1 MTRRSPVVVLIL
13 ALVTFGIYGLVW
25 YVVSKR
31 EMNRLGA
38 RIPTAWLIIV
48 PLVNIYWM
56 WKFCEGVG
64 HVTKER
70 MSGPVAF
77 LLLFFLSVIGMA
89 IVQSSFNRVPR
100 TVKKKRPPQREE

>member
-1 MTRRSPVVVLIL
+1 MTRRSPIVVLIL
-13 ALVTFGIYGLVW
+13 PLITLGIYAIVW
-25 YVVSKR
+25 YVVTKR

-38 RIPTAWLIIV
+38 RVPTAWLIII

-70 MSGPVAF
+70 MSAPVAF
-77 LLLFFLSVIGMA
+77 LLLFFLFVIGMA
-89 IVQSSFNRVPR
+89 VVQSSLNSVPR
-100 TVKKKRPPQREE
+100 RVRRRRPRR

>member
-1 MTRRSPVVVLIL
+1 MTRRSPIVVLIL
-13 ALVTFGIYGLVW
+13 SLITLGIYAIVW
-25 YVVSKR
+25 YVATKR

-38 RIPTAWLIIV
+38 RVPTAWLIII
-48 PLVNIYWM
+48 PIINIYWM

-64 HVTKER
+64 QVTKEG

-89 IVQSSFNRVPR
+89 IVQSSLNRVPR
-100 TVKKKRPPQREE
+100 RLKRKRPQS